1 MRTLRV
7 GFLAVVSVFMMA
19 CTSIPSSGPVNSTA
33 RTTGVDTSDVD
44 FLPPGPST
52 GATPEEIIAG
62 FIAAGTA
69 AQENY
74 RVARSYLADEV
85 REDWN
90 PNASVL
96 IRRGEPL
103 VSVVSNTVARYVVPV
118 IASVD
123 ELGRFATS
131 VSVSSQTLD
140 FRLVLEDNEWRIS
153 GLADGIVLTEAAF
166 AEAFSSY
173 RLYYFSAGYRE
184 LVPDV
189 RWFASRGEVSSKIVR
204 GLLEAPS
211 FWLDQGATVS
221 AFPEGT
227 QLALTPIPV
236 VDGVASVDLTTRVLT
251 ADEVTRSRMLAQ
263 LTASLA
269 QVQGISSARIS
280 VNQNDLVISSLGE
293 EGPSLASGRDPRS
306 VVLRDR
312 RFGYVQGGSVSE
324 IEGLSSAMASLIPQ
338 KIFYSAE
345 YDRALA
351 TRTDGLWSLEP
362 GSEPIIIDPRAGLV
376 RGIIDNCGFVWS
388 STRESSPEMAQI
400 ITPQGDVVP
409 FPLDIGGS
417 SELVSF
423 ELARDDTRLVVLVQ
437 TETGVRVLLGAIT
450 RDDTCQPV
458 FVGEFVELGPVD
470 GTAVDAAWIDDSRI
484 VVAIKEDT
492 TGQGEV
498 LVFDVSGQSSTLG
511 RPFRPVTLVG
521 GVGGISGLRLLAEDG
536 LIYQPRGNG
545 WQATGERASVL
556 ATQR

>member
-7 GFLAVVSVFMMA
+7 GFLAVVTVFMMA

-204 GLLEAPS
+204 ALLEAPS

-362 GSEPIIIDPRAGLV
+362 GTEPVIIDPRAGLV

>member
-7 GFLAVVSVFMMA
+7 GFLAVVTVFMMA

-362 GSEPIIIDPRAGLV
+362 GREPIIIDPRAGLV

>member
-7 GFLAVVSVFMMA
+7 GFLAVVTVFMMA
-19 CTSIPSSGPVNSTA
+19 CTSIPSSGPVNSTD
-33 RTTGVDTSDVD
+33 RTTGVDSSDVD

-52 GATPEEIIAG
+52 GATPEEIVAG

-85 REDWN
+85 SEDWN

-123 ELGRFATS
+123 ELGRFSTS
-131 VSVSSQTLD
+131 LSVSSQTLD
-140 FRLVLEDNEWRIS
+140 FRLVLEENEWRIS
-153 GLADGIVLTEAAF
+153 GLPDGFVLTEAAF
-166 AEAFSSY
+166 AEAFSIY

-251 ADEVTRSRMLAQ
+251 AEELTRSRMLAQ

-280 VNQNDLVISSLGE
+280 VNQNDLVISALGE

-312 RFGYVQGGSVSE
+312 RFGYVQGGRVQE

-345 YDRALA
+345 FDRAIA

-362 GSEPIIIDPRAGLV
+362 GSEPTIIDPRTGLV

-400 ITPQGDVVP
+400 IAPQGEVVP
-409 FPLDIGGS
+409 LPLDIGSS
-417 SELVSF
+417 SELESF
-423 ELARDDTRLVVLVQ
+423 ELARDDTRLLVLVQ
-437 TETGVRVLLGAIT
+437 TETGVRILLGAIT

-458 FVGEFVELGPVD
+458 SMGEFLELGPVD

-484 VVAIKEDT
+484 AVAIKEDS

-511 RPFRPVTLVG
+511 RPFRPVTLIG

-545 WQATGERASVL
+545 WQSTGERASVL

>member
-1 MRTLRV
+1 MRTFRV
-7 GFLAVVSVFMMA
+7 GFLAVVTVFMMA

-118 IASVD
+118 VAGVD
-123 ELGRFATS
+123 ELGRFSTS
-131 VSVSSQTLD
+131 ASVSSQTLD

-153 GLADGIVLTEAAF
+153 GLSDGIVLTEAAF
-166 AEAFSSY
+166 GEAFSSY
-173 RLYYFSAGYRE
+173 RLSYFSAGYRE

-204 GLLEAPS
+204 ALLEAPS

>member
-7 GFLAVVSVFMMA
+7 GFLAVVTVFMMA

-409 FPLDIGGS
+409 FPLDIGSS

>member
-1 MRTLRV
+1 MRALRV
-7 GFLAVVSVFMMA
+7 GFLAVVTALVMA
-19 CTSIPSSGPVNSTA
+19 CTSIPSSGPVNSKD

-85 REDWN
+85 SEDWN

-118 IASVD
+118 IASID
-123 ELGRFATS
+123 ELGRFSTS
-131 VSVSSQTLD
+131 ASVSSQTLD

-166 AEAFSSY
+166 AEAFASY

-189 RWFASRGEVSSKIVR
+189 RWFATRGEVSSKIVR

-251 ADEVTRSRMLAQ
+251 ADEITRSRMLTQ

-280 VNQNDLVISSLGE
+280 VNQNDLVINALGE

-312 RFGYVQGGSVSE
+312 RFGYVQGGSVQE

-338 KIFYSAE
+338 RIFYSAE

-362 GSEPIIIDPRAGLV
+362 GTEPIIIDPRAGLV

-409 FPLDIGGS
+409 FPLDIGNS

-423 ELARDDTRLVVLVQ
+423 ELARDDTRLLVLVQ

-450 RDDTCQPV
+450 RDDACQPV
-458 FVGEFVELGPVD
+458 SVGEFVELGPVD

-484 VVAIKEDT
+484 AVAIKEDS

-521 GVGGISGLRLLAEDG
+521 GVGGISGLRLLTEDG

>member
-1 MRTLRV
+1 MRALNL
-7 GFLAVVSVFMMA
+7 GALAFLSVLLMA
-19 CTSIPSSGPVNSTA
+19 CTAIPSSGPVNSTD
-33 RTTGVDTSDVD
+33 RTTGIDTSNVD

-69 AQENY
+69 AQDNY
-74 RVARSYLADEV
+74 RVARSYLAEEV
-85 REDWN
+85 EEDWN

-103 VSVVSNTVARYVVPV
+103 ISVVSNTVARYVAPV

-123 ELGRFATS
+123 ELGRFSAS
-131 VSVSSQTLD
+131 PSVSSQTLD
-140 FRLVLEDNEWRIS
+140 FRLVREDEEWRIS

-184 LVPDV
+184 LVPDI

-211 FWLDQGATVS
+211 FWLDQGATVT

-227 QLALTPIPV
+227 QLALTPVSV

-251 ADEVTRSRMLAQ
+251 ADEITRSRMITQ
-263 LTASLA
+263 LTASLS

-280 VNQNDLVISSLGE
+280 VNQNDLVITPLGE
-293 EGPSLASGRDPRS
+293 EGPTLASGRDPRS

-312 RFGYVQGGSVSE
+312 RFGHVQGGSVQE
-324 IEGLSSAMASLIPQ
+324 IEGSSSEVASLIPQ
-338 KIFYSAE
+338 SIFYSSAF
-345 YDRALA
+345 DRALA

-362 GSEPIIIDPRAGLV
+362 GREPVIIDPRADLV
-376 RGIIDNCGFVWS
+376 RGVIDNCGFVWS
-388 STRESSPEMAQI
+388 STKEASPEMAQI
-400 ITPQGDVVP
+400 ITPEGEVVP
-409 FPLDIGGS
+409 LPLEIGSNS
-417 SELVSF
+417 SLVSF
-423 ELARDDTRLVVLVQ
+423 ELARDDTRLLVLVQ
-437 TETGVRVLLGAIT
+437 TETGVRVLLGAIA
-450 RDDTCQPV
+450 RDADCQPV
-458 FVGEFVELGPVD
+458 ALGEFVELGPVD
-470 GTAVDAAWIDDSRI
+470 GTAVDAAWIDDSRLA
-484 VVAIKEDT
+484 VVVKEES
-492 TGQGEV
+492 TGKGEV
-498 LVFDVSGQSSTLG
+498 LVFNVSGQSSTLG
-511 RPFRPVTLVG
+511 QPFRPVTLVG
-521 GVGGISGLRLLAEDG
+521 GVGGVSGLRLLAEDG

>member
-1 MRTLRV
+1 MRALTV
-7 GFLAVVSVFMMA
+7 GVLAFLSALLMA
-19 CTSIPSSGPVNSTA
+19 CTAIPSSGPVNSTD
-33 RTTGVDTSDVD
+33 RTTGIDTSNVD

-69 AQENY
+69 AQDNY
-74 RVARSYLADEV
+74 RVARSYLA
-85 REDWN
+85 EDVEEGWN

-103 VSVVSNTVARYVVPV
+103 ISIVSNTVARYVAPV

-123 ELGRFATS
+123 ELGRFSAS
-131 VSVSSQTLD
+131 PSVSSQTLD
-140 FRLVLEDNEWRIS
+140 FRLVREDEEWRIS

-184 LVPDV
+184 LVPDI

-211 FWLDQGATVS
+211 FWLDQGATVT

-227 QLALTPIPV
+227 QLALTPVSV

-251 ADEVTRSRMLAQ
+251 ADEITRSRMITQ
-263 LTASLA
+263 LTASLS

-280 VNQNDLVISSLGE
+280 VNQNDLVITPLGE
-293 EGPSLASGRDPRS
+293 EGPTLASGRDPRS

-312 RFGYVQGGSVSE
+312 RFGYVQGGSVQE
-324 IEGLSSAMASLIPQ
+324 IEGLSSEVASLIPQ
-338 KIFYSAE
+338 SIFYSSAF
-345 YDRALA
+345 DRALA
-351 TRTDGLWSLEP
+351 TRTDGIWSLEP
-362 GSEPIIIDPRAGLV
+362 GREPVIIDPRADLV
-376 RGIIDNCGFVWS
+376 RGVIDNCGFVWS
-388 STRESSPEMAQI
+388 STKEASPEMAQI
-400 ITPQGDVVP
+400 ITPEGEVVP
-409 FPLDIGGS
+409 LPLEIGSNS
-417 SELVSF
+417 SLVSF
-423 ELARDDTRLVVLVQ
+423 ELARDDTRLLVLVQ
-437 TETGVRVLLGAIT
+437 TETGVRVLLGAIA
-450 RDDTCQPV
+450 RDADCQPV
-458 FVGEFVELGPVD
+458 ALGEFVELGPVD
-470 GTAVDAAWIDDSRI
+470 GTAVDAAWIDDSRLA
-484 VVAIKEDT
+484 VVVKEES
-492 TGQGEV
+492 TGKGEV
-498 LVFDVSGQSSTLG
+498 LVFNVSGQSSTLG
-511 RPFRPVTLVG
+511 QPFRPVTLVG
-521 GVGGISGLRLLAEDG
+521 GVGGVSGLRLLAEDG

>member
-7 GFLAVVSVFMMA
+7 SFLAVLTAFVMA
-19 CTSIPSSGPVNSTA
+19 CTSIPSSGPVNSTD

-85 REDWN
+85 SEDWN

-123 ELGRFATS
+123 ELGRFSTS
-131 VSVSSQTLD
+131 ASVSSQTLD

-153 GLADGIVLTEAAF
+153 GLSDGIVLTEAAF

-251 ADEVTRSRMLAQ
+251 ADEITRSRMLTQ

-280 VNQNDLVISSLGE
+280 VNQNDLVISALGE

-312 RFGYVQGGSVSE
+312 RFGYVQGGSVQE

-338 KIFYSAE
+338 RIFYSAE

-362 GSEPIIIDPRAGLV
+362 GTEPIIIDPRAGLV

-409 FPLDIGGS
+409 FPLDIGNS

-423 ELARDDTRLVVLVQ
+423 ELARDDTRLLVLVQ

-450 RDDTCQPV
+450 RDDTCQP
-458 FVGEFVELGPVD
+458 FSVGEFVELSPVD

-484 VVAIKEDT
+484 AVAIKEDS

-521 GVGGISGLRLLAEDG
+521 GVGGLSGLRLLAEDG

>member
-7 GFLAVVSVFMMA
+7 GFLAVVTVFVMA
-19 CTSIPSSGPVNSTA
+19 CTSIPSSGPVNSTD

-236 VDGVASVDLTTRVLT
+236 VEGVASVDLTSRVLT
-251 ADEVTRSRMLAQ
+251 ADEITRSRMLTQ
-263 LTASLA
+263 LTASLS

-280 VNQNDLVISSLGE
+280 VNQNDLVISTLGE

-362 GSEPIIIDPRAGLV
+362 GTEPVIIDPRAGLV

-409 FPLDIGGS
+409 LPLDIGSS
-417 SELVSF
+417 SELESF
-423 ELARDDTRLVVLVQ
+423 ELARDDTRLLVLVQ
-437 TETGVRVLLGAIT
+437 TETGVRILLGAIT

-458 FVGEFVELGPVD
+458 SMGEFLELGPVD

-484 VVAIKEDT
+484 AVAIKEDS

>member
-1 MRTLRV
+1 MRTLRI
-7 GFLAVVSVFMMA
+7 GFLAVVTAFVMA
-19 CTSIPSSGPVNSTA
+19 CTSIPSSGPVNSTD

-69 AQENY
+69 AQDNY

-85 REDWN
+85 SEDWN

-96 IRRGEPL
+96 IRGGEPL

-123 ELGRFATS
+123 ELGRFSTS
-131 VSVSSQTLD
+131 AGVSSQTLD

-153 GLADGIVLTEAAF
+153 GLPDGIVLTEAAF

-251 ADEVTRSRMLAQ
+251 ADEITRSRMLTQ

-280 VNQNDLVISSLGE
+280 VNQNDLVISTLGE

-312 RFGYVQGGSVSE
+312 RFGYVQGGSVQE
-324 IEGLSSAMASLIPQ
+324 LEGLSSAMASLIPQ
-338 KIFYSAE
+338 KIFYSAG

-362 GSEPIIIDPRAGLV
+362 GTEPIIIDPRADLV

-409 FPLDIGGS
+409 FPLDIGNS

-423 ELARDDTRLVVLVQ
+423 ELARDDTRLLVLVQ
-437 TETGVRVLLGAIT
+437 TETGVRVLLGAIA
-450 RDDTCQPV
+450 RDGTCQPV
-458 FVGEFVELGPVD
+458 SVGEFVELGPVD

-484 VVAIKEDT
+484 AVAIKEDS

-511 RPFRPVTLVG
+511 RPLRPVTLVG
-521 GVGGISGLRLLAEDG
+521 GVGGLSGLRLLAEDG

>member
-7 GFLAVVSVFMMA
+7 GFLAVVTVFMMA

-280 VNQNDLVISSLGE
+280 VNQNDLVISTLGE

-417 SELVSF
+417 SELVSL

>member
-1 MRTLRV
+1 MRALNLGV
-7 GFLAVVSVFMMA
+7 LAFLSAVLMA
-19 CTSIPSSGPVNSTA
+19 CTSIPSAGPVNSTD
-33 RTTGVDTSDVD
+33 RTTGIDTSNVD

-69 AQENY
+69 AQDNY
-74 RVARSYLADEV
+74 RVARSYLAENV
-85 REDWN
+85 EEGWN

-103 VSVVSNTVARYVVPV
+103 ISVVSNTVARYVAPV

-123 ELGRFATS
+123 ELGRFSAS
-131 VSVSSQTLD
+131 PSVSSQTLD
-140 FRLVLEDNEWRIS
+140 FRLVREDEEWRIS

-184 LVPDV
+184 LVPDI

-211 FWLDQGATVS
+211 FWLDQGATVT

-227 QLALTPIPV
+227 QLALTPVSV

-251 ADEVTRSRMLAQ
+251 ADEITRSRMITQ
-263 LTASLA
+263 LTASLS

-280 VNQNDLVISSLGE
+280 VNQNDLVITPLGE
-293 EGPSLASGRDPRS
+293 EGPTLASGRDPRS

-312 RFGYVQGGSVSE
+312 RFGYVQGGSVQE
-324 IEGLSSAMASLIPQ
+324 IEGLSSEVASLIPQ
-338 KIFYSAE
+338 RIFYSSAF
-345 YDRALA
+345 DRALA

-362 GSEPIIIDPRAGLV
+362 GREPVIIDPRADLV
-376 RGIIDNCGFVWS
+376 RGVIDNCGFVWS
-388 STRESSPEMAQI
+388 STKEASPEMAQI
-400 ITPQGDVVP
+400 ITPEGEVVP
-409 FPLDIGGS
+409 LPLEIGSNS
-417 SELVSF
+417 SLVSF
-423 ELARDDTRLVVLVQ
+423 ELARDDTRLLVLVQ

-450 RDDTCQPV
+450 RDADCQPV
-458 FVGEFVELGPVD
+458 ALGEFVELGPVD
-470 GTAVDAAWIDDSRI
+470 GTAVDAAWIDDSRLA
-484 VVAIKEDT
+484 VVVKEES
-492 TGQGEV
+492 TGNGEV
-498 LVFDVSGQSSTLG
+498 LVFNVSGQSSTLG
-511 RPFRPVTLVG
+511 RPLRPVTLVG
-521 GVGGISGLRLLAEDG
+521 GVGGVSGLRLLAEDG

>member
-1 MRTLRV
+1 MRALNLGV
-7 GFLAVVSVFMMA
+7 LAYLSAVLVA
-19 CTSIPSSGPVNSTA
+19 CTSIPSAGPVNSTD
-33 RTTGVDTSDVD
+33 RTNGIDTSNVD

-69 AQENY
+69 AQDNY
-74 RVARSYLADEV
+74 RVARSYLAEEV
-85 REDWN
+85 EEDWN

-103 VSVVSNTVARYVVPV
+103 ISVVSNTVARYVAPV

-123 ELGRFATS
+123 ELGRFSAS
-131 VSVSSQTLD
+131 PGVSSQTLD
-140 FRLVLEDNEWRIS
+140 FRLVREDEEWRIS

-184 LVPDV
+184 LVPDI

-211 FWLDQGATVS
+211 FWLDQGATVT

-227 QLALTPIPV
+227 QLALTPVSV

-251 ADEVTRSRMLAQ
+251 ADEITRSRMITQ
-263 LTASLA
+263 LTASLS

-280 VNQNDLVISSLGE
+280 VNQNDLVITPLGE
-293 EGPSLASGRDPRS
+293 EGPTLASGRDPRS

-312 RFGYVQGGSVSE
+312 RFGYVQGGSVQE
-324 IEGLSSAMASLIPQ
+324 IEGLSSEVASLIPQ
-338 KIFYSAE
+338 RIFYSSAF
-345 YDRALA
+345 DRALA

-362 GSEPIIIDPRAGLV
+362 GREPVIIDPRADLV
-376 RGIIDNCGFVWS
+376 RGVIDNCGFVWS
-388 STRESSPEMAQI
+388 STKEASPEMAQI
-400 ITPQGDVVP
+400 ITPEGEVVP
-409 FPLDIGGS
+409 LPLEIGSNS
-417 SELVSF
+417 SLVSF
-423 ELARDDTRLVVLVQ
+423 ELARDDTRLLVLVQ

-450 RDDTCQPV
+450 RDGDCQPV
-458 FVGEFVELGPVD
+458 ALGEFVELGPVS
-470 GTAVDAAWIDDSRI
+470 GTAVDAAWIDDSRLAL
-484 VVAIKEDT
+484 VVKEES
-492 TGQGEV
+492 TGNGEV
-498 LVFDVSGQSSTLG
+498 LVFNVSGQSSTLG
-511 RPFRPVTLVG
+511 RPLRPVTLVG
-521 GVGGISGLRLLAEDG
+521 GVGGVSGLRLLAEDG

>member
-7 GFLAVVSVFMMA
+7 GFLAVVTVFMMA

-118 IASVD
+118 IASVN

-280 VNQNDLVISSLGE
+280 VNQNDLVISTLGE

-362 GSEPIIIDPRAGLV
+362 GTEPVIIDPRAGLV

>member
-1 MRTLRV
+1 MSTLRV
-7 GFLAVVSVFMMA
+7 GFLAVVTAFVMA
-19 CTSIPSSGPVNSTA
+19 CTSIPSSGPVNSTD
-33 RTTGVDTSDVD
+33 RTTGVDRSDVD

-62 FIAAGTA
+62 FVAAGTA

-85 REDWN
+85 SEDWN

-123 ELGRFATS
+123 ELGRFSTS
-131 VSVSSQTLD
+131 LSVSSQTLD
-140 FRLVLEDNEWRIS
+140 FRLVLEENEWRIS
-153 GLADGIVLTEAAF
+153 GLPDGIVLTEAAF

-251 ADEVTRSRMLAQ
+251 ADEITRSRMLWQ
-263 LTASLA
+263 LTVSLS

-280 VNQNDLVISSLGE
+280 VNQNDLVISTLGE

-362 GSEPIIIDPRAGLV
+362 GTEPIIIDPRAGLV

-388 STRESSPEMAQI
+388 STGESSPEMAQI

-409 FPLDIGGS
+409 FSLDIGGS

-423 ELARDDTRLVVLVQ
+423 ELARDDTRLLVLVQ

-458 FVGEFVELGPVD
+458 SAGEFVELGPVD

-484 VVAIKEDT
+484 AIAIKEDS

-498 LVFDVSGQSSTLG
+498 LVFGVSGQSSTLG
-511 RPFRPVTLVG
+511 RPFRPVTLIG

>member
-7 GFLAVVSVFMMA
+7 GFLAVVTALVMA
-19 CTSIPSSGPVNSTA
+19 CTSIPSSGPVNSTD

-74 RVARSYLADEV
+74 RVARSYLAGEV
-85 REDWN
+85 SEDWN

-123 ELGRFATS
+123 ELGRFSTS
-131 VSVSSQTLD
+131 ASVSSQTLD

-153 GLADGIVLTEAAF
+153 GLSDGIVLTEAAF

-221 AFPEGT
+221 AFPEGA

-251 ADEVTRSRMLAQ
+251 ADEITRSRMLTQ

-280 VNQNDLVISSLGE
+280 VNQNDLVISALGE
-293 EGPSLASGRDPRS
+293 DGPSLASGRDPRS

-312 RFGYVQGGSVSE
+312 RFGYVQGGSVQE

-338 KIFYSAE
+338 RIFYSAE

-362 GSEPIIIDPRAGLV
+362 GTEPIIIDPRAGLV

-409 FPLDIGGS
+409 FPLDIGNS

-423 ELARDDTRLVVLVQ
+423 ELARDDTRLLVLVQ

-450 RDDTCQPV
+450 RDDACQPV
-458 FVGEFVELGPVD
+458 SVGEFVELGPVD

-484 VVAIKEDT
+484 AVAIKEDS

>member
-1 MRTLRV
+1 
-7 GFLAVVSVFMMA
+7 
-19 CTSIPSSGPVNSTA
+19 
-33 RTTGVDTSDVD
+33 
-44 FLPPGPST
+44 
-52 GATPEEIIAG
+52 
-62 FIAAGTA
+62 
-69 AQENY
+69 
-74 RVARSYLADEV
+74 
-85 REDWN
+85 
-90 PNASVL
+90 
-96 IRRGEPL
+96 
-103 VSVVSNTVARYVVPV
+103 
-118 IASVD
+118 
-123 ELGRFATS
+123 
-131 VSVSSQTLD
+131 
-140 FRLVLEDNEWRIS
+140 
-153 GLADGIVLTEAAF
+153 
-166 AEAFSSY
+166 
-173 RLYYFSAGYRE
+173 
-184 LVPDV
+184 
-189 RWFASRGEVSSKIVR
+189 
-204 GLLEAPS
+204 
-211 FWLDQGATVS
+211 LDQGATVS

-251 ADEVTRSRMLAQ
+251 ADEITRSRMLTQ

-280 VNQNDLVISSLGE
+280 VNQNDLVISTLGE

-312 RFGYVQGGSVSE
+312 RFGYVQGGSVQE

-338 KIFYSAE
+338 RIFYSAE

-362 GSEPIIIDPRAGLV
+362 GTEPIIIDSRAGLV

-409 FPLDIGGS
+409 FPLDIGNS

-423 ELARDDTRLVVLVQ
+423 ELARDDTRLLVLVQ

-450 RDDTCQPV
+450 RDDACQPV
-458 FVGEFVELGPVD
+458 SVGEFVELGPVD

-484 VVAIKEDT
+484 AVAIKEDS

>member
-1 MRTLRV
+1 VKALNFGV
-7 GFLAVVSVFMMA
+7 LALLSAVLVA
-19 CTSIPSSGPVNSTA
+19 CTAIPSSGPVNSTD
-33 RTTGVDTSDVD
+33 RSTGVDTSDVD

-69 AQENY
+69 AQDNY
-74 RVARSYLADEV
+74 RVARSYLAERV
-85 REDWN
+85 KEEWN

-103 VSVVSNTVARYVVPV
+103 VSVVSNTVASYVAP
-118 IASVD
+118 IISSVD
-123 ELGRFATS
+123 ELGRFSASPS
-131 VSVSSQTLD
+131 VSAQTLD
-140 FRLVLEDNEWRIS
+140 FRLVREDGEWRIS
-153 GLADGIVLTEAAF
+153 GLSDGIVLTEAAF

-184 LVPDV
+184 LVPDI

-227 QLALTPIPV
+227 QLALTPISV

-251 ADEVTRSRMLAQ
+251 ADEITRSRMLTQ
-263 LTASLA
+263 LTASLS

-280 VNQNDLVISSLGE
+280 VNQNDLVITAPGE
-293 EGPSLASGRDPRS
+293 EGPTLSSGRDPRS

-312 RFGYVQGGSVSE
+312 RFGYVQGGSVQE
-324 IEGLSSAMASLIPQ
+324 IEGLSSEVASLIPQ
-338 KIFYSAE
+338 RIFYSPE
-345 YDRALA
+345 FDRALA

-362 GSEPIIIDPRAGLV
+362 GREPVIIDSRAGLV
-376 RGIIDNCGFVWS
+376 RGVIDNCGFVWS
-388 STRESSPEMAQI
+388 STGEASPEMAQI
-400 ITPQGDVVP
+400 ITPQGEIVP
-409 FPLDIGGS
+409 MPLEIGSNS
-417 SELVSF
+417 SLVSF
-423 ELARDDTRLVVLVQ
+423 ELARDDTRLLFLVQ

-450 RDDTCQPV
+450 RDADCQPV
-458 FVGEFVELGPVD
+458 ALGEFVELGPVE
-470 GTAVDAAWIDDSRI
+470 GTAVDAAWIDDSRLA
-484 VVAIKEDT
+484 VVVKEDS

-521 GVGGISGLRLLAEDG
+521 GVGGVSGLRLLAEDG
-536 LIYQPRGNG
+536 GIYQPRGNG

>member
-1 MRTLRV
+1 MRALTV
-7 GFLAVVSVFMMA
+7 GVLAFLSAVLVA
-19 CTSIPSSGPVNSTA
+19 CTAIPSSGPVNSTD

-69 AQENY
+69 AQDNY
-74 RVARSYLADEV
+74 RVARSYLAERV
-85 REDWN
+85 KEEWN

-103 VSVVSNTVARYVVPV
+103 VSVVSNTVASYVAP
-118 IASVD
+118 IISSVD
-123 ELGRFATS
+123 ELGRFSASPS
-131 VSVSSQTLD
+131 VSAQTLD
-140 FRLVLEDNEWRIS
+140 FRLVREDEEWRIS
-153 GLADGIVLTEAAF
+153 GLSDGIVLTEAAF

-184 LVPDV
+184 LVPDI

-227 QLALTPIPV
+227 QLALTPISV
-236 VDGVASVDLTTRVLT
+236 VDGVASVDLTTRVLS
-251 ADEVTRSRMLAQ
+251 ADEITRSRMLTQ
-263 LTASLA
+263 LTASLS

-280 VNQNDLVISSLGE
+280 VNQNDLVITAPGE
-293 EGPSLASGRDPRS
+293 EGPTLASGRDPRS

-312 RFGYVQGGSVSE
+312 RFGYVQGGSVQE
-324 IEGLSSAMASLIPQ
+324 IEGLSSEVASLIPQ
-338 KIFYSAE
+338 RIFYSSE
-345 YDRALA
+345 FDRALA

-362 GSEPIIIDPRAGLV
+362 GREPAIIDPRADLV
-376 RGIIDNCGFVWS
+376 RGVIDNCGFVWS
-388 STRESSPEMAQI
+388 STREASPEMAQI
-400 ITPQGDVVP
+400 ITPQGEVVP
-409 FPLDIGGS
+409 LPLEIGSNS
-417 SELVSF
+417 SLVSF
-423 ELARDDTRLVVLVQ
+423 ELARDDTRLLVLVQ

-450 RDDTCQPV
+450 RDADCQPV
-458 FVGEFVELGPVD
+458 ALGEFVELGPMD
-470 GTAVDAAWIDDSRI
+470 GTAVDAAWIDDSRLA
-484 VVAIKEDT
+484 VVVKEDS

-521 GVGGISGLRLLAEDG
+521 GVGGVSGLRLLAEDG

-545 WQATGERASVL
+545 WQATGERAGVL

>member
-1 MRTLRV
+1 MRILRV
-7 GFLAVVSVFMMA
+7 GFLAVVTVFMMA

-251 ADEVTRSRMLAQ
+251 ADEITRSRILAQ

-362 GSEPIIIDPRAGLV
+362 GTEPVIIDPRAGLV

>member
-1 MRTLRV
+1 MRALNL
-7 GFLAVVSVFMMA
+7 GALAFLSVLLMA
-19 CTSIPSSGPVNSTA
+19 CTAIPSSGPVNSTD
-33 RTTGVDTSDVD
+33 RTTGIDTSNVD

-69 AQENY
+69 AQDNY
-74 RVARSYLADEV
+74 RVARSYLAEEV
-85 REDWN
+85 EEDWN

-103 VSVVSNTVARYVVPV
+103 ISVVSNTVARYVAPV

-123 ELGRFATS
+123 ELGRFSAS
-131 VSVSSQTLD
+131 PSVSSQTLD
-140 FRLVLEDNEWRIS
+140 FRLVREDGEWRIS

-184 LVPDV
+184 LVPDI

-204 GLLEAPS
+204 GLLEAPT
-211 FWLDQGATVS
+211 FWLDQGATVT

-227 QLALTPIPV
+227 QLALTPVSV

-251 ADEVTRSRMLAQ
+251 ADEITRSRMITQ
-263 LTASLA
+263 LTASLS

-280 VNQNDLVISSLGE
+280 VNQNDLVIAPLGE
-293 EGPSLASGRDPRS
+293 EGPTLASGRDPRS

-312 RFGYVQGGSVSE
+312 RFGYVQGKSVQE
-324 IEGLSSAMASLIPQ
+324 IEGLSSEVASLIPQ
-338 KIFYSAE
+338 RIFYSSAF
-345 YDRALA
+345 DRALA

-362 GSEPIIIDPRAGLV
+362 GREPVIIDPRADLV
-376 RGIIDNCGFVWS
+376 RGVIDNCGFVWS
-388 STRESSPEMAQI
+388 STKEASPEMAQI
-400 ITPQGDVVP
+400 ITPEGEVVP
-409 FPLDIGGS
+409 LPLEIGSNS
-417 SELVSF
+417 SLVSF
-423 ELARDDTRLVVLVQ
+423 ELARDDTRLLVLVQ
-437 TETGVRVLLGAIT
+437 TETGVRVLLGAIA
-450 RDDTCQPV
+450 RDADCQPV
-458 FVGEFVELGPVD
+458 ALGEFVELGPVD
-470 GTAVDAAWIDDSRI
+470 GTAVDAAWIDDSRLA
-484 VVAIKEDT
+484 VVVKEES
-492 TGQGEV
+492 TGKGEV
-498 LVFDVSGQSSTLG
+498 LVFNVSGQSSTLG
-511 RPFRPVTLVG
+511 QPFRPVTLVG
-521 GVGGISGLRLLAEDG
+521 GVGGVSGLRLLAEDG

>member
-7 GFLAVVSVFMMA
+7 GFLAVVTVFMMA

-409 FPLDIGGS
+409 FPLDIGSS

-423 ELARDDTRLVVLVQ
+423 ELARDDTRLLVLVQ